1 MAENKTRRFNKS
13 LIWDYFILVT
23 RILLAFTLL
32 RYGWSKLIGG
42 QFFVTEETLN
52 LPLKQIDLLRVSWY
66 LAGHEPFNSFVGIS
80 QIVTAGLLI
89 YKRTA
94 ILGAFISIPIW
105 ANILIWDMSFMGL
118 YTGFTVRIP
127 FYLLLTSLII
137 WHSKDKVIP
146 VLQILL
152 KGTSTKFKFPIW
164 AYLLVIP
171 FGFLLE
177 LIGSIPIAII
187 HYVKQILK

>member
-1 MAENKTRRFNKS
+1 MTENKTGKFNKA
-13 LIWDYFILVT
+13 LIWDYFILIA
-23 RILLAFTLL
+23 RIWLAFTLL

-42 QFFVTEETLN
+42 QFYVTEETLN
-52 LPLKQIDLLRVSWY
+52 SPLKQIDLLRVSWY
-66 LAGHEPFNSFVGIS
+66 LADHEPFNSFIGIS

-89 YKRTA
+89 YERTIIVA
-94 ILGAFISIPIW
+94 AFMSIPIW
-105 ANILIWDMSFMGL
+105 ANILVWDMSFMGL
-118 YTGFTVRIP
+118 YTGFTIRIT
-127 FYLLLTSLII
+127 FYLLLTILII
-137 WHSKDKVIP
+137 LHYKDKIIST
-146 VLQILL
+146 LQILL

-187 HYVKQILK
+187 HYIGQIFK